1 MNEETEIN
9 EIIYWGTGSMGNFG
23 RYKNGDNK

>member
-1 MNEETEIN
+1 MNKETEIK
-9 EIIYWGTGSMGNFG
+9 EIIYWGTGRMGNYA